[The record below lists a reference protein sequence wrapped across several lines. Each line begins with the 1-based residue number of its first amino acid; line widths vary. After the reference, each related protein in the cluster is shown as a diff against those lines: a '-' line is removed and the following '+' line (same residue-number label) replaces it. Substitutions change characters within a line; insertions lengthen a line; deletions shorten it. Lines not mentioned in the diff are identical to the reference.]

1 MTNEEKRAA
10 MGDVMGMLNK
20 PKPKGN
26 VARQEEMRVKKHEV
40 AKKMSRADKVGSRK
54 QDFTGGRQGNF
65 MKVHKLDR

>member
-40 AKKMSRADKVGSRK
+40 AKKMSRSEQKTYFDAEA
-54 QDFTGGRQGNF
+54 NF
-65 MKVHKLDR
+65 FC